1 MTDKKI
7 TVHVDKKNL
16 LIGVLLILLGVSAPV
31 LINVYNFNIYNFL
44 YKSLE
49 NYDQGML
56 MLAAIRLVLLNSFRG
71 LPHYLGTFIIAES
84 TDITIKGKHVPHVKG
99 LIALVIIPLVYSAI
113 NTIHGIKYDLGVP
126 AFIAMFSIVYL
137 EKMNYSE
144 ISFLKKAF
152 IIILFLM
159 GAQWLDVI
167 PQISRFGFG
176 RGETSQDIKAVAN
189 IINGVEALSFFSV
202 VFFVL
207 FTFNAIVVSK
217 LIDDEHRILVTT
229 EKNKE
234 VERRLNEA
242 RMQALQARNYIEL
255 KNLVH
260 DLKTPLTSIQAL
272 TSVLKLMEDK
282 PKAKS
287 YLSRIETSVDKLNDM
302 ISEILYESKKNTI
315 STEELFDYV
324 LSNISP
330 LPYAANVKYNNEAK
344 GNMIYANKIRL
355 SRAII
360 NALDDSYNAI
370 DKDKGNIYIRV
381 YSDNERVVIEIQ
393 DNGKGIKR
401 ELLEEVKKRGFSQ
414 SESTGLGLSFID
426 DVVRTHNGQMCLS
439 SEYGAGTTLK
449 IILPKVSVDVQKNSS
464 D

>member
-1 MTDKKI
+1 MTNKKIVVHLDKK
-7 TVHVDKKNL
+7 KL
-16 LIGVLLILLGVSAPV
+16 LIGILHILLGVSAPM
-31 LINVYNFNIYNFL
+31 LINVHNFKIYDFL

-84 TDITIKGKHVPHVKG
+84 TDITVKGKNLPHVKG
-99 LIALVIIPLVYSAI
+99 FIALIIIPLVYSAI

-126 AFIAMFSIVYL
+126 AFITMFSIIYL
-137 EKMNYSE
+137 EKMNYSK

-167 PQISRFGFG
+167 PQISKFKFG
-176 RGETSQDIKAVAN
+176 RGETSQDIKAVAD
-189 IINGVEALSFFSV
+189 IINGVEALTFFSI

-217 LIDDEHRILVTT
+217 LINDEHKILVTT

-234 VERRLNEA
+234 VERQLNEA

-272 TSVLKLMEDK
+272 TSVLKLMENDA
-282 PKAKS
+282 KAKS
-287 YLSRIETSVDKLNDM
+287 YLSRIESSIDKLSDM
-302 ISEILYESKKNTI
+302 ISEILYENKKNTI
-315 STEELFDYV
+315 TTEELFDYV

-330 LPYAANVKYNNEAK
+330 LPYAPNVKYNNEAK
-344 GNMIYANKIRL
+344 DTFIHVNKIRL

-360 NALDDSYNAI
+360 NALENSYNAF
-370 DKDKGNIYIRV
+370 DKDNGSIYISV
-381 YSDNERVVIEIQ
+381 YSDNDRVFIEIQ
-393 DNGKGIKR
+393 DNGKGIR
-401 ELLEEVKKRGFSQ
+401 EELLEKVRKRGFSQ

-426 DVVRTHNGQMCLS
+426 DVIKIHNGQIRLS
-439 SEYGAGTTLK
+439 SEYGVGTTLK
-449 IILPKVSVDVQKNSS
+449 IILPKGNVNEQKDFSY
-464 D
+464 